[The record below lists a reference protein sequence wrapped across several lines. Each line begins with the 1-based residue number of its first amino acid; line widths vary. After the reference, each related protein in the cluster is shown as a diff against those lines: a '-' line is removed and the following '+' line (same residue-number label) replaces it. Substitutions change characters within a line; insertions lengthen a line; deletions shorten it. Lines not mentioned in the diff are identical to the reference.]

1 MMDRDQALEFLKKAG
16 ALAKGLE
23 YTATL
28 EGTRYC
34 RTRFANNGIRQVES
48 GTDEVLRIRVCD
60 GKRSAEAAT
69 NDLGDAGVA
78 EAVKTAGA
86 MLAAGAEDPE
96 YVGPPAAAE
105 LPQVEA
111 AFDSVE
117 KFSPD
122 DGAAMA
128 AAAIKVFRGAKVTGA
143 GSVEAETS
151 YAAMASSAGFSA
163 HHKGTSLEFT
173 ASARADGGGG
183 GWVGRISNQAESVK
197 PDILAQIA
205 AEKAAQSAGA
215 KPLPPGAYTVIL
227 EPQATAELLQFLL
240 FMLDARAADEG
251 RSFFSKK
258 KGGNRIGEKILAPVV
273 TLTSDAAG
281 VVFLGRPFDEEG
293 VPQAKTPW
301 VEKGELKNLY
311 YSRYWAQKSGRKPT
325 ARPRHVMMKGG
336 GTLLDD
342 IVKGT
347 DRGILVT
354 RLWYTNITDPRTL
367 SVTGVTRDGTFF
379 VTGGKIAQPVSN
391 MRFNISVPEV
401 LSKIDMMSGPQRV
414 PAMGG
419 GIACPS
425 IRVNDFRFTS
435 ASEAV

>member
-1 MMDRDQALEFLKKAG
+1 MMEKDQALEFLKKAG
-16 ALAKGLE
+16 ALAKGLD
-23 YTATL
+23 YAATL
-28 EGTRYC
+28 EGARIA
-34 RTRFANNGIRQVES
+34 RTRFANNGIRQVEAV
-48 GTDEVLRIRVCD
+48 TDETLRVRLYD

-69 NDLGDAGVA
+69 NDLSEAGVA
-78 EAVKTAGA
+78 QAVKAATDLVKAGA
-86 MLAAGAEDPE
+86 DDPE
-96 YVGPPAAAE
+96 YVPAPPAAE
-105 LPQVEA
+105 VPQVEA
-111 AFDSVE
+111 SFDSVE

-128 AAAIKVFRGAKVTGA
+128 AAAIKAFRGAKVIGA
-143 GSVEAETS
+143 GAVEAEAW
-151 YAAMASSAGFSA
+151 YCAMASSAGFSA

-173 ASARADGGGG
+173 ASARSEGGGS
-183 GWVGRISNQAESVK
+183 GWVGRVSSQAESVK
-197 PDILAQIA
+197 ADILAQIA

-215 KPLPPGAYTVIL
+215 KPLPPGPYTVVL
-227 EPQATAELLQFLL
+227 EPQATAELLAFVL

-258 KGGNRIGEKILAPVV
+258 KGGNRIGEKIFAPTL
-273 TLTSDAAG
+273 TLTSDATS
-281 VVFLGRPFDEEG
+281 VVFLGQPFDEEG
-293 VPQAKTPW
+293 IPQTKTVW

-311 YSRYWAQKSGRKPT
+311 HGRYWAQKNGKKPT
-325 ARPRHVMMKGG
+325 ARPRNVLMKGG

-354 RLWYTNITDPRTL
+354 RLWYTNVTDPRTL

-379 VTGGKIAQPVSN
+379 ISGGKIAQPVSN
-391 MRFNISVPEV
+391 MRFNVSVPEV
-401 LSKIDMMSGPQRV
+401 LSTIDMLSGPQRV
-414 PAMGG
+414 PGVGG

-425 IRVNDFRFTS
+425 IRVADFKFTS